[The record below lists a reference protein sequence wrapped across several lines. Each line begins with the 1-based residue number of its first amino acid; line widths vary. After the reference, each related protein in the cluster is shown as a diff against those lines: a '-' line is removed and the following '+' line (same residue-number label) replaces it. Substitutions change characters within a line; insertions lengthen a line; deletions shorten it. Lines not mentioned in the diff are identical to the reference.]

1 MSGSEMVWGRAGRVL
16 WVGVLDTVLVALA
29 LWAFSVGAPGPGA
42 GILTLA
48 CVLTGIDLWLYRRG
62 SF

>member
-1 MSGSEMVWGRAGRVL
+1 MVL
-16 WVGVLDTVLVALA
+16 MVGVLDTVLVALA

>member
-1 MSGSEMVWGRAGRVL
+1 MSGSENDSGPAGMVL
-16 WVGVLDTVLVALA
+16 MVGVLDTVLVALA
-29 LWAFSVGAPGPGA
+29 LWAFSVGASGPGA